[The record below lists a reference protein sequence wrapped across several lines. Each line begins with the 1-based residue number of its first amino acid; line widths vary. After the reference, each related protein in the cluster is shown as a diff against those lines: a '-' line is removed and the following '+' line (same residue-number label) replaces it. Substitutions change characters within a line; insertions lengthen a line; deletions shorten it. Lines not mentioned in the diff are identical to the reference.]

1 MTRGNPAP
9 PAGHDRGKDNAP
21 AKTAKPREDP
31 PDQALEDSFPASDP
45 PAQVSKGTISNPK
58 PHEKHGEN
66 RKPSGAGN
74 HSGRP
79 KS

>member
-1 MTRGNPAP
+1 MTSGNPAP

-21 AKTAKPREDP
+21 AKTAKPREDAL
-31 PDQALEDSFPASDP
+31 DQALEDSFPASAP

-66 RKPSGAGN
+66 RTPPRAGED
-74 HSGRP
+74 SGRP